1 MKRLLLRP
9 LVVLSGTNVKDPAN
23 YLAHEPAHPV
33 KLTSTNSSWS
43 PKPFPGYPNCKD
55 YPAGRF
61 YAKPRHIGPHPVTPA
76 TASPAGRQSPG
87 GLITKTKLFNMQATW
102 AATKGRPYL

>member
-1 MKRLLLRP
+1 MKRLLLCP
-9 LVVLSGTNVKDPAN
+9 LVVLSGTNVKDPAS
-23 YLAHEPAHPV
+23 YLAHGPAHPV

-43 PKPFPGYPNCKD
+43 PKPFSGYPDCKD
-55 YPAGRF
+55 YPAGGF
-61 YAKPRHIGPHPVTPA
+61 YAKPPYRPA
-76 TASPAGRQSPG
+76 PGQSGNCVACWPAKPG